1 MQRII
6 CKSKIQRLRVT
17 DKNLNYEGSLTLDEE
32 LMNKADLLEGEMILI
47 INVNNGKR
55 FITYIM
61 KGEKDSGVVCLNGGT
76 ARLGE
81 IGDELILISY
91 CLMDT
96 IKARDFEIKK
106 VFVDEKNRPI
116 K

>member
-17 DKNLNYEGSLTLDEE
+17 DKNLKYEGSLTLDEE
-32 LMNKADLLEGEMILI
+32 LMNRADLLEGEMVQV

-55 FITYIM
+55 FITYII
-61 KGEKDSGVVCLNGGT
+61 KGEKGSGVVCLNGGA

-96 IKARDFEIKK
+96 IKARGFEMKK
-106 VFVDEKNRPI
+106 VFVDEKNRPVR
-116 K
+116 

>member
-1 MQRII
+1 MQRIVG
-6 CKSKIQRLRVT
+6 KSKIQRLKVT
-17 DKNLNYEGSLTLDEE
+17 DNDLKYEGSLTLDEE
-32 LMNKADLLEGEMILI
+32 LMDRADLLDGEMIQV
-47 INVNNGKR
+47 INVNNGER
-55 FITYIM
+55 LITYLM
-61 KGEKDSGVVCLNGGT
+61 KGERGSGAVCLNGGT

-96 IKARDFEIKK
+96 IQARDFKVK
-106 VFVDEKNRPI
+106 RVFVDEKNRAL